1 LERTAN
7 RPRRSRRQNSF
18 GRVGVSCS
26 TLILL
31 TELLLAEL
39 AGSDRPNVQ
48 SPSASLAQSKGLVL
62 RPGTQVEKYR
72 LESKIRDLGG
82 GKSVI
87 APRARTRAEPRAL
100 APCTPPT
107 ATPFR
112 SSTVPPARL
121 PFPTRFRPFASVPAR
136 PRRPARA
143 STYALTRACTHVRTN
158 KVMHA
163 STISWRHGQ

>member
-1 LERTAN
+1 MLLERTAN

-112 SSTVPPARL
+112 PSALPPFHPPVCHFPPVSARSRL
-121 PFPTRFRPFASVPAR
+121 SPPVPAGPPVR
-136 PRRPARA
+136 PHTHSRVRARM
-143 STYALTRACTHVRTN
+143 YART
-158 KVMHA
+158 K
-163 STISWRHGQ
+163 